1 MVEKDEGDGPARD
14 VEKDLE
20 LSLQLPSFGRRRRK
34 RSEPAAPVV
43 EAPADTAPPAEP
55 AAVEPAAPQ
64 PPPEPE
70 PRPEPEPVTRVLPAV
85 EPAVKPAV
93 EPAAAAKPEAEPTPV
108 ATPPAVPPV
117 VRRSRPLSSSR
128 GRVGGTLT
136 ERLAARRRQQE
147 VASTA
152 APAEAAPV
160 EAAPEP
166 APPTPATEPVVTPA
180 EEPAATVEPTVVPA
194 PPAEPVPAAET
205 EPGPAPASPLRAAVE
220 AATRE
225 VAPVP
230 AAAEPTPPALVDRP
244 VEEPATEPVAGTA
257 PVPAEILYP
266 DETDQQPGEAAAP
279 ADGAGADGGEQRR
292 TGSALLTRLRTFE
305 LPPLPETAAVAA
317 TGLVTGLLVAV
328 LATGS
333 LRLCSVVQGT
343 GSCGSP
349 VLLLLVAVLV
359 IAVVLGARLLSAWK
373 VSEPGS
379 TSFLALGLVAFVVLV
394 FLLDVLFSWVALL
407 VVPVVAVA
415 MFLLAH
421 LLTDKLAEG
430 VPDAEPPGR

>member
-34 RSEPAAPVV
+34 RSEPAEAAAPVV

-55 AAVEPAAPQ
+55 AAVEPVEPAAPQ

-70 PRPEPEPVTRVLPAV
+70 PLPEPEPVTRALPAV
-85 EPAVKPAV
+85 EPAVEPA
-93 EPAAAAKPEAEPTPV
+93 EPAAAAEPEAEPTPV
-108 ATPPAVPPV
+108 ATPPAAPPV

-152 APAEAAPV
+152 APV
-160 EAAPEP
+160 EAAP
-166 APPTPATEPVVTPA
+166 EPVVTPA